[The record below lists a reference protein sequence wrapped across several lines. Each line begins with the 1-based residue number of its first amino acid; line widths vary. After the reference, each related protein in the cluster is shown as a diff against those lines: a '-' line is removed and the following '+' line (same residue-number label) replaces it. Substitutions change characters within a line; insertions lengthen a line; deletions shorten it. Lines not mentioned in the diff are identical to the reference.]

1 MSVKTSYYELNI
13 SSVILFFLFSG
24 FKKCR
29 VVEESSE
36 EISSESTPQ
45 LELHLQPTM
54 MPQRPARA
62 ELTSPEPQPSATPT
76 KQPSLGPSK
85 QFSSLSPSKQ
95 EKSSLLSEPLK
106 LRSGEGG
113 ALATS
118 KSQHPSSEDK
128 ESKRETS
135 FLGNLPPLG
144 QLSLGKI
151 MGYDMLFESLKH
163 IINTY
168 L

>member
-13 SSVILFFLFSG
+13 SSVILFLLFSG

-95 EKSSLLSEPLK
+95 EKSEPLK

-118 KSQHPSSEDK
+118 KSLHPSSEDK

-163 IINTY
+163 IINT
-168 L
+168 